1 MAGQSLFG
9 AGTAFVEC
17 LPWLKGATVSL
28 WRRLPGWSTR
38 ALTWVW
44 EAALALAFVAF
55 LLVISLMVLYAAYTL
70 GSLLIYARQV
80 FR

>member
-1 MAGQSLFG
+1 M
-9 AGTAFVEC
+9 
-17 LPWLKGATVSL
+17 
-28 WRRLPGWSTR
+28 R

-55 LLVISLMVLYAAYTL
+55 LIVISLMVLYAAYTL
-70 GSLLIYARQV
+70 GSLVIYARQV